1 MLYNSRM
8 LMQLLVNALAF
19 YITAFLLPGFRID
32 GWTSLLVIAVVWGI
46 LSVILRPILL
56 VLTLPITV
64 LTLGL
69 FTFVINAVML
79 RITSAL
85 VPGFEIDSFG
95 TALLASIVLAIVNSF
110 LSSLKE

>member
-1 MLYNSRM
+1 MLYNRRM

-32 GWTSLLVIAVVWGI
+32 GWTTLLVIAVVWGI

-56 VLTLPITV
+56 ILTLPITV

-95 TALLASIVLAIVNSF
+95 TALLASIVLALVNSF

>member
-110 LSSLKE
+110 LSSLKK